1 MAKRRK
7 PWWGAGAY
15 ENFRQ
20 NIVQRF
26 TNFDRDAQ
34 NHVIGRN
41 QSVAQVLGYMNLL
54 YNAGLIPNDAQIVP
68 SGARWQSLGGSRL
81 EAIEGAH
88 CLPCQLLVIPPG
100 GSQGIDPSDLPGLT
114 QAVREGIRTEFAHV
128 TNLPAL
134 FNSADVVAEQCRP
147 TGLREV
153 FASTCQQVVHG
164 PRRAR
169 ENRLVRGPQDA
180 MSGEFRDVWQ
190 IDRDAVRR
198 AYRDTWVPRAEMT
211 YERAMDEVEGNRL
224 TQYLAP
230 FHRSA
235 EPALVLEVLN
245 AYLKHHRAQEPTKL
259 RDDQMDALER
269 VFNG

>member
-1 MAKRRK
+1 MVKRHK

-20 NIVQRF
+20 KIVQRF
-26 TNFDRDAQ
+26 KNFDWDARE
-34 NHVIGRN
+34 HVICRN

-54 YNAGLIPNDAQIVP
+54 YNAGLIPNDSQIEP

-81 EAIEGAH
+81 EATEGAH
-88 CLPCQLLVIPPG
+88 CLPCQLLVVPPA

-128 TNLPAL
+128 TYLPAL

-153 FASTCQQVVHG
+153 FASTCQKVVHG

-169 ENRLVRGPQDA
+169 ENRWVRGPQDA
-180 MSGEFRDVWQ
+180 MSGKFRDVWQ

-198 AYRDTWVPRAEMT
+198 AYRDIWVPRAEMA
-211 YERAMDEVEGNRL
+211 YDRAMDEVEGNRL

-230 FHRSA
+230 LHRMPNPPSSW
-235 EPALVLEVLN
+235 
-245 AYLKHHRAQEPTKL
+245 KFSMPT
-259 RDDQMDALER
+259 
-269 VFNG
+269 